1 MKVGFIGLGLMG
13 SSMSLNLRKAGFDV
27 AVHDLRRDA
36 ATPHLAAGCT
46 WADSVKALASAADVV
61 FTSLPG
67 PKEVEAV
74 ALAEGGL
81 LAGMKK
87 GAAYFDLST
96 NSPTVVRR
104 LHAQFAA
111 QGKHLLDAP
120 VSGGPSGAKSG
131 RLALWVGGEKSV
143 FDAHKKALDAIGDQ
157 AAYIGAIGAGT
168 VAKLVHNMAGYAVQ
182 TALAEVFTLGVKGGV
197 DPLTLWSAVR
207 QGAVGR
213 ARTFD
218 RLGDQFLQGK
228 YETAAFALKLAH
240 KDVTLATELA
250 RELGVPMRLSQL
262 THAEMTEAMNRGWAD
277 WDSRVSMRLQT
288 ERAGVSIAETAD
300 KVKAVIERG

>member
-13 SSMSLNLRKAGFDV
+13 SSMALNLRKAGYDV
-27 AVHDLRRDA
+27 TVFDLRRDA
-36 ATPHLAAGCT
+36 ANPHLAAGCT
-46 WADSVKALASAADVV
+46 WSDSVKALAGASDVV

-74 ALAEGGL
+74 SLADGGL
-81 LAGMKK
+81 LASMKK

-104 LHAQFAA
+104 LHPQFAA

-218 RLGDQFLQGK
+218 RLGEQFLQGK
-228 YETAAFALKLAH
+228 FETAAFALKLAH

-250 RELGVPMRLSQL
+250 RELGVPMRLAQL

-277 WDSRVSMRLQT
+277 WDSRAPMILQT
-288 ERAGVSIAETAD
+288 ERAGVKIAEPSD
-300 KVKAVIERG
+300 KIKTILERG

>member
-46 WADSVKALASAADVV
+46 WADSVKALAGATDVV

-81 LAGMKK
+81 LASMKK

-143 FDAHKKALDAIGDQ
+143 FDAHKKALDAVGDQ

-300 KVKAVIERG
+300 KVKSILDRG

>member
-13 SSMSLNLRKAGFDV
+13 ASMALNLRKAGFDV
-27 AVHDLRRDA
+27 TVHDLRRDA
-36 ATPHLAAGCT
+36 AVPHLTAGCT
-46 WADSVKALASAADVV
+46 WADSARQTATDADVV

-67 PKEVEAV
+67 PKEVELV
-74 ALAEGGL
+74 ALSEQGV
-81 LAGMKK
+81 LAGLRM

-104 LHAQFAA
+104 LHERFAKD
-111 QGKHLLDAP
+111 GKHLLDAP

-131 RLALWVGGEKSV
+131 KLALWIGGERAV
-143 FDAHKKALDAIGDQ
+143 FDAHKNVLDAIGDQ
-157 AAYIGAIGAGT
+157 VAYIGPIGAGT

-182 TALAEVFTLGVKGGV
+182 TALAEVFSLGVKAGV
-197 DPLTLWSAVR
+197 DPLPLWAAVR
-207 QGAVGR
+207 QGAIGR

-228 YETAAFALKLAH
+228 FDVASFALKLAH

-250 RELGVPMRLSQL
+250 REIGVPMRLAAL
-262 THAEMTEAMNRGWAD
+262 VHAELTEGLNRGWAE
-277 WDSRVSMRLQT
+277 WDSRSPMQLQT
-288 ERAGVSIAETAD
+288 ERAGVKIAVPAD
-300 KVKAVIERG
+300 EIRKVLERG